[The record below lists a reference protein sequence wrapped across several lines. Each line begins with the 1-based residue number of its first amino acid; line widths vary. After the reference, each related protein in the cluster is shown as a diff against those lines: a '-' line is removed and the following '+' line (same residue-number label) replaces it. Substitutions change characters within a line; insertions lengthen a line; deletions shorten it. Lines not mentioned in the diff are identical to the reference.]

1 MKIKLLFPGLIMMS
15 LLGLAST
22 ANSGSMNGV
31 AGVMPAYYDGI
42 LFNINFKE
50 LPPGGEASTLRHNGS
65 INIIYMSDQAV
76 ANGFDFISVI
86 DAIQGDGFN
95 PLWREFQII
104 FTDPQAPFQLT
115 SDDDIAAAV
124 KAGTISLMKTDEI
137 YRCSVI
143 GKNHQR

>member
-1 MKIKLLFPGLIMMS
+1 M
-15 LLGLAST
+15 
-22 ANSGSMNGV
+22 
-31 AGVMPAYYDGI
+31 
-42 LFNINFKE
+42 
-50 LPPGGEASTLRHNGS
+50 
-65 INIIYMSDQAV
+65 

-124 KAGTISLMKTDEI
+124 KAGTISLMKADEI

-143 GKNHQR
+143 GKNHQK